1 MAYLASLFA
10 PYCAVISRVSN
21 ALRVLGTGLALKRC
35 VDSVEQEKRNM
46 ETSSATSETAI
57 NFDNNIFHA
66 VLCHRCGT
74 KIYPAQEMEAHLDR
88 HVIKD
93 MFLEGELKKL
103 QYSMGRMR

>member
-1 MAYLASLFA
+1 
-10 PYCAVISRVSN
+10 
-21 ALRVLGTGLALKRC
+21 
-35 VDSVEQEKRNM
+35 M
-46 ETSSATSETAI
+46 ETSSAATETTATSATSETAI

>member
-1 MAYLASLFA
+1 
-10 PYCAVISRVSN
+10 
-21 ALRVLGTGLALKRC
+21 VLGTGLAQKRC
-35 VDSVEQEKRNM
+35 ELSEEREKQNM
-46 ETSSATSETAI
+46 ETSSAASPTSATSETAI
-57 NFDNNIFHA
+57 NFDNNIFDA

-74 KIYPAQEMEAHLDR
+74 KIYPAQQMEAHLDR

>member
-1 MAYLASLFA
+1 M
-10 PYCAVISRVSN
+10 
-21 ALRVLGTGLALKRC
+21 LGTGLAPNC
-35 VDSVEQEKRNM
+35 CEASVEQEKRNM
-46 ETSSATSETAI
+46 ETSSATSVTSATSETAI
-57 NFDNNIFHA
+57 NFDSNIFHA

-74 KIYPAQEMEAHLDR
+74 KIYPAQQMEAHLDR

>member
-1 MAYLASLFA
+1 M
-10 PYCAVISRVSN
+10 
-21 ALRVLGTGLALKRC
+21 LGTGLALKRC
-35 VDSVEQEKRNM
+35 ELSVEQEKRNM
-46 ETSSATSETAI
+46 ETSSATSESAI

-66 VLCHRCGT
+66 ALCHRCGT
-74 KIYPAQEMEAHLDR
+74 KIYPAQQMEAHLDR

>member
-1 MAYLASLFA
+1 
-10 PYCAVISRVSN
+10 
-21 ALRVLGTGLALKRC
+21 
-35 VDSVEQEKRNM
+35 M
-46 ETSSATSETAI
+46 ETSSATNATSATSATSETSATSATSETAI
-57 NFDNNIFHA
+57 NFDSNIFHA

-74 KIYPAQEMEAHLDR
+74 KIYPAQQMEAHLDR